1 MSAVSQLINVSY
13 QDRTNYTAEVGGDVM
28 GIPLIH
34 PWGPTGKLLVLNEQQ
49 FYETYPEEFLSPAV
63 FSKYPEWLYSYG
75 TVKQAFANGL
85 KQVEVYGLMPN
96 CVASTDAAKRI
107 YICVNPTSH
116 EASVSTEIEAT
127 NVVYMIDPKYS
138 GIPSAQLGI
147 GIICSQKDDGV
158 DYDYEIYVKAFTKS
172 AENRNI
178 TDLTKSDDI
187 LYSEHYTGL
196 WSSEQIINGE
206 DNSIEAILK
215 DSQLVKCE
223 RVSNADVIARPQM
236 RSAAA
241 MFISATLIDTNTISY
256 DNVSTVINMNKSDY
270 YKWFGDMRRSQATM
284 LCSPFGYDIL
294 DTELAATARD
304 AQDRIAVIG
313 RKINASISDESSAI
327 NTLNKY
333 KDMKNMFSVLVSGAD
348 RVNVNGMTVK
358 LNCVGGFIGRTA
370 AVASQYRTNQPAS
383 AFTYGAPYIGTLRGS
398 MDFDTVLN
406 LHDMGMCSVFN
417 DINGPTIW
425 GIRTLYKNQN
435 SYFAKLNVIRV
446 LAEILRQVF
455 PICLQ
460 AIHTDAAANEQTAS
474 DYETKFMNIL
484 DYEVSQQNIKSD
496 SVAVCT
502 GSINSDKNTKG
513 GKIFNL
519 LLSLHFIGL
528 VEKVN
533 ISVVATDSSVSAQ
546 IV

>member
-49 FYETYPEEFLSPAV
+49 FYETYPEEFLSSAV
-63 FSKYPEWLYSYG
+63 FSKNPDWLYSYG

-85 KQVEVYGLMPN
+85 KQVEVYGLMPK
-96 CVASTDAAKRI
+96 CVQTADASKKI
-107 YICVNPTSH
+107 YICVNPETD
-116 EASVSTEIEAT
+116 EASVSTESNAA
-127 NVVYMIDPKYS
+127 NAVYVITPKYS

-147 GIICSQKDDGV
+147 GILFPKQGGSADH
-158 DYDYEIYVKAFTKS
+158 DYEIYIKAFTKS
-172 AENRNI
+172 GERQFE
-178 TDLTKSDDI
+178 DLSRPNDT
-187 LYSEHYTGL
+187 LYTEYYTGL
-196 WSSEQIINGE
+196 WSSEQVINGE
-206 DNSIEAILK
+206 DNSIFAILK

-223 RVSNADVIARPQM
+223 RVSNPNTILRPQTEVYDEI
-236 RSAAA
+236 
-241 MFISATLIDTNTISY
+241 FISAAPIEKDTSSY
-256 DNVSTVINMNKSDY
+256 DNIKTVVPFDKADY

-284 LCSPFGYDIL
+284 LCSPFGYDVL
-294 DTELAATARD
+294 DTELTVTARE

-313 RKINASISDESSAI
+313 RNINVDVSDESSAI
-327 NTLNKY
+327 TTLNKY
-333 KDMKNMFSVLVSGAD
+333 KDMENMFSVLVSGAD
-348 RVNVNGMTVK
+348 TVNVNGMNVN

-370 AVASQYRTNQPAS
+370 AIASQYRTNQPAS
-383 AFTYGAPYIGTLRGS
+383 AFTYGAPYNGTLRDS
-398 MDFDTVLN
+398 MDFETVLN
-406 LHDMGMCSVFN
+406 LHDLGLCSVFN

-474 DYETKFMNIL
+474 DYETKFMGIL